1 MNMAVLG
8 KGSAHGACSLL
19 HAAALGYGA
28 SIALDLPITVRLLDK
43 PSKRE
48 VDDGD
53 NLLDS
58 ILHVWI
64 EAGLPLP
71 EGFQREELHW
81 GVKSKVPKQQG
92 LKSSSALC
100 VAAFRA
106 LGDATGNEV
115 SDVLAVELSGQAQI
129 HAGVSLTGS
138 IDDAWACA
146 TTGWKLVDP
155 QAEVQSGVLLEG
167 DGPNPDDWAIILI
180 LRGAREQRP
189 TLEDFVPH
197 TSAFQQALSA
207 LQNGQELVALTW
219 NGRGMVATLGDA
231 EGRKMTNDSFVNS
244 ARAAGLSGSGPA
256 LVVVV
261 PSQQKPTIERIKSWY
276 SMRHKNAE
284 IIETRFLSSEYEQP
298 DE

>member
-1 MNMAVLG
+1 MAVLG

-28 SIALDLPITVRLLDK
+28 SIALDLSITVRLLDK

-48 VDDGD
+48 VEDGD
-53 NLLDS
+53 KLLDS
-58 ILHVWI
+58 ILHVWTQ
-64 EAGLPLP
+64 AGLPLP
-71 EGFQREELHW
+71 EGFERDELHW
-81 GVKSKVPKQQG
+81 GVKSNIPKQQG

-100 VAAFRA
+100 IAAFRA
-106 LGDATGNEV
+106 LGDSTTTQV
-115 SDVLAVELSGQAQI
+115 SDVRAVELAGQAQI

-167 DGPNPDDWAIILI
+167 DGPNPEDWTIILI

-189 TLEDFVPH
+189 TLEDFLPH

-219 NGRGMVATLGDA
+219 NGRGMVATLGDS

-276 SMRHKNAE
+276 KMRHKDAE
-284 IIETRFLSSEYEQP
+284 IIETRFLSTENEQV